1 MLFKKI
7 SRVDRLHEQRV
18 KESDETIIPTMMCVC
33 VFFGVTCTRQQSS
46 IEDQMTGQYKSR
58 YPVQHF
64 GVPVDAH

>member
-1 MLFKKI
+1 MDYIREREREK
-7 SRVDRLHEQRV
+7 
-18 KESDETIIPTMMCVC
+18 DEAIILS
-33 VFFGVTCTRQQSS
+33 TCQQSS